1 MVAPGAFARHTLAHS
16 SAAEP
21 GMRHLFPALVLMCV
35 LSAACT
41 PAIPIA
47 DQFGV
52 SALSKTGQIPP
63 EFAAFNRYDPRVNG
77 VLADQSCATPPQVE
91 AVRSLAADPGELQ
104 DQQTRCV
111 TYQPFFARVYGREPT
126 P

>member
-1 MVAPGAFARHTLAHS
+1 
-16 SAAEP
+16 
-21 GMRHLFPALVLMCV
+21 MRRLFPALVLLCAS
-35 LSAACT
+35 SAGCT
-41 PAIPIA
+41 PAIPIT
-47 DQFGV
+47 DEFGV
-52 SALSKTGQIPP
+52 SALTPTGEIPP

-77 VLADQSCATPPQVE
+77 VMADQSCATPPQVE
-91 AVRSLAADPGELQ
+91 AVRSLAAMPGDLQ